1 MAQFVQEY
9 DPLVRM
15 EQPSYLTTLH
25 SQSYDSWEEFSAP
38 FQVRNFFFFLD
49 HHNHLPKIR
58 EFILFKNFVL
68 LHLIYLG

>member
-38 FQVRNFFFFLD
+38 FQVRNFSFSSITIITCRRLENLFYS
-49 HHNHLPKIR
+49 KISFYYTS
-58 EFILFKNFVL
+58 FI
-68 LHLIYLG
+68 